1 MMKRSVVAAF
11 AILGMCQSAH
21 ALEFQAVG
29 NGALGVGGAGV
40 ARSDGAMSPYWN
52 PAGLA
57 FAKKT
62 VTVSLTAGAGLQPE
76 KKLAEDID
84 NLKTTYNAWH
94 GNQSDTTAQ
103 NNLADAVNN
112 ISASDNLRATANTA
126 LGVQIKQFGFGVFGT
141 FEGGAVPNPFPVDKT
156 NIGTINA
163 TLSQNTVTSRGIG
176 LLEAPVSYGY
186 LLDAG
191 KLGRIGLGIT
201 GKYLYGEVTSSTTQI
216 FDTVNGT
223 VISSKDLTKDL
234 SKNRNGTSS
243 WGVDLG
249 AMWKTGT
256 FLPIPVT
263 VGLVGKNLNS
273 PSFTAKNGDKITVD
287 PQVRAGLSAELLS
300 WMDLVADIDVIKN
313 TTLVPGLKS
322 QNLGGGAEFHPFE
335 SLKLRAGGYTD
346 LAESGSGAVTAGL
359 SFGVPMIF
367 LDIDGAYGLGSVRYD
382 NHSYPSEAKV
392 QCSLNLAF

>member
-1 MMKRSVVAAF
+1 MKRSLVAVF
-11 AILGMCQSAH
+11 AILAMCRSGY

-40 ARSDGAMSPYWN
+40 ARTDGAMAPYWN

-57 FAKKT
+57 FAKKA

-84 NLKTTYNAWH
+84 TLKTAYDAWNSNQLNA
-94 GNQSDTTAQ
+94 TAQ
-103 NNLADAVNN
+103 NNLAAAVANV
-112 ISASDNLRATANTA
+112 SPSDNLRATADAA
-126 LGVQIKQFGFGVFGT
+126 LGIQIKQFGFGVFGT
-141 FEGGAVPNPFPVDKT
+141 FEGGAVPHPHPIDTTDVNS
-156 NIGTINA
+156 INS
-163 TLSQNTVTSRGIG
+163 TLAQNTVTTRGIA

-191 KLGRIGLGIT
+191 KLGHIGLGIT
-201 GKYLYGEVTSSTTQI
+201 GKYLYGEVTSSTKQI

-223 VISSKDLTKDL
+223 IISSEDLTEDL
-234 SKNRNGTSS
+234 SKNRHGSSS
-243 WGVDLG
+243 WGIDLG
-249 AMWKTGT
+249 ALWKTGS

-263 VGLVGKNLNS
+263 VGLVGKNLNA
-273 PSFTAKNGDKITVD
+273 PSFTAKNGDKITID

-300 WMDLVADIDVIKN
+300 WLDLVADVDVIRN

-322 QNLGGGAEFHPFE
+322 QKLGGGAEFRPFE

-346 LAESGSGAVTAGL
+346 FAESGSGAVTAGL
-359 SFGVPMIF
+359 SVGVPTIF
-367 LDIDGAYGLGSVRYD
+367 LDLDGAYGLGTVRYD